1 MVLELFNFLVG
12 GWTRD
17 DDDDDDDDDD
27 GPGLIP
33 IIRVHQLEPLKRG
46 HDLWVQKRSRLGKT
60 PGIFFVETLD
70 VNTWFHSMAGD
81 VEVQSLHWGVL
92 GTKQIWC
99 LNVLYMFFGN
109 EDYVQV
115 LHSLKLTVRL

>member
-1 MVLELFNFLVG
+1 M
-12 GWTRD
+12 
-17 DDDDDDDDDD
+17 
-27 GPGLIP
+27 
-33 IIRVHQLEPLKRG
+33 
-46 HDLWVQKRSRLGKT
+46 
-60 PGIFFVETLD
+60 LD